1 MKMVRLIDEADVA
14 WLNLGDMSQYKNIY
28 NPLTQD
34 RLEADIE
41 HPGAHE
47 LRIMLNPHY
56 LGWAAKTLLGIEL
69 HPFQAVI
76 LHQMWTHAFPMLI
89 AARGGSKT
97 FLMGV
102 YALLRCVLVPRT
114 KVVIAGA
121 AFRQSKL
128 TFEYMAT
135 IWRDSPVLRSMYTG
149 KSDGPR
155 YDVDRCTFNLGQSS
169 AIAIPIGT
177 GEKIRGLR
185 ANVVLVDEFNSIRP
199 DIYETVIAGFGAVSM
214 SPIDNVKMAA
224 RRNYLRGKNKWTPDM
239 EMQYISTKRTNQAVL
254 SGTSGYD
261 FEHFADYWRK
271 WRGIIYSRG
280 DERKL
285 KDTFGSEDIPKNFNY
300 KDYCIVRLPYA
311 LLPEGFMDDATIAK
325 AQATMHTGIYS
336 MEYGAVFAK
345 DSQGFFRRSLIQSC
359 VGTDIKPVV
368 MGDGSE
374 IWFEAM
380 VRGNPTC
387 KYVYGIDPASEQ
399 DNFSIIIIEVQS
411 DHNRVVYAWT
421 TNKADFNER
430 LKRGLVQD
438 HDYYSFCARKIRDL
452 MKTFPTDLIGIDSQ
466 GGGIAISEA
475 LHDPRNMIEGEQL
488 LWPTVDPDKKK
499 DTDLQTGSHILELV
513 NFAKADW
520 TSEANHGLRKD
531 MEDKFLLF
539 PRFDPM
545 SLALSAEHDKMSS
558 LAFKKAHPDKTF
570 YLYDS
575 LEDCVMD
582 IEELKDELCTIVLT
596 KTGTGG
602 SGGRDRWDTPEY
614 KTPEGKK
621 GRLRKDRYSAL
632 VIANMLARQIQRA
645 PPSVEYEVIGDF
657 TQNISQ
663 EQQGAMYNG
672 PDWFTKGMD
681 GGTTFGVVKR
691 G

>member
-1 MKMVRLIDEADVA
+1 
-14 WLNLGDMSQYKNIY
+14 
-28 NPLTQD
+28 
-34 RLEADIE
+34 
-41 HPGAHE
+41 
-47 LRIMLNPHY
+47 MLNPHY
-56 LGWAAKTLLGIEL
+56 LSWAAKVLLNVEL
-69 HPFQAVI
+69 HPFQAVA
-76 LHQMWTHAFPMLI
+76 LHQMWTHAFPMFI
-89 AARGGSKT
+89 ACRGASKT
-97 FLMGV
+97 YLMGV
-102 YALLRCVLVPRT
+102 YSLLRCVLIPRT

-128 TFEYMAT
+128 PFAYMEE
-135 IWRDSPVLRSMYTG
+135 IWSNAPVLKSMFPG
-149 KSDGPR
+149 HHNGPKH
-155 YDVDRCTFNLGQSS
+155 DVDRYTFNLGKSS
-169 AIAIPIGT
+169 ILSIPIGD
-177 GEKIRGLR
+177 GSKIRGLR
-185 ANVVLVDEFNSIRP
+185 ANVVIAEEFNSIRP

-224 RRNYLRGKNKWTPDM
+224 RRHYLKSKNKWTPDL
-239 EMQYISTKRTNQAVL
+239 EAQFLSTKRTNQAIL

-261 FEHFADYWRK
+261 FEHFADYWKKYRS
-271 WRGIIYSRG
+271 IIYSRG
-280 DERKL
+280 DKQRL
-285 KDTFGSEDIPKNFNY
+285 KDTFGSDDIPKNFNH
-300 KDYCIVRLPYA
+300 KEYCIIRIPYE
-311 LLPEGFMDDATIAK
+311 LIPKGFMDDATIAK

-336 MEYGAVFAK
+336 MEYGAVFVK
-345 DSQGFFRRSLIQSC
+345 DSQGFFKRSLIQSC
-359 VGTDIKPVV
+359 VGTDVEPVK
-368 MGDGSE
+368 MGDGLE

-380 VRGNPTC
+380 IRGNPTC
-387 KYVYGIDPASEQ
+387 KYVYGIDPASEH
-399 DNFSIIIIEVQS
+399 DNFSIIIIEIQS
-411 DHNRVVYAWT
+411 DHNRIVYGWT

-430 LKRGLVQD
+430 LKRGLVKD

-475 LHDPRNMIEGEQL
+475 LHDPRNMVEGEQL
-488 LWPTVDPDKKK
+488 LWPTIDPDKQK
-499 DTDLQTGSHILELV
+499 DTDLRTGSHILELV

-558 LAFKKAHPDKTF
+558 MAFKKAHPDKTF

-575 LEDCVMD
+575 LEDCVME

-596 KTGTGG
+596 RAGITGA
-602 SGGRDRWDTPEY
+602 GGRDRWDTPEY

-632 VIANMLARQIQRA
+632 VIANMLARQIQRTVLPA
-645 PPSVEYEVIGDF
+645 EYEVIGDF

-672 PDWFTKGMD
+672 PSWFTDGMND
-681 GGTTFGVVKR
+681 GTIFGVVKR